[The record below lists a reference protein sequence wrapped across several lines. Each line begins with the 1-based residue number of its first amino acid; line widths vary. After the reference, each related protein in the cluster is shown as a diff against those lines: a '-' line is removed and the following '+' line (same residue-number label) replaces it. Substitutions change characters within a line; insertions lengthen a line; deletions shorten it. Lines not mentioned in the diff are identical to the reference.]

1 MASKPAATTP
11 DNHPRCFACGR
22 ATDGLALAFSSTADG
37 VTAEF
42 ACDPCY
48 RSYDDCLHGGIVA
61 TLLDAAMTHALFA
74 RGTTAVTA
82 RLTIQ
87 YRRPVALSVPA
98 QITGRVTESRNPLY
112 HVVATVEQ
120 DGRRCAEAK
129 AVFMDRTA
137 PREGHGV
144 EASAKPAEGRCSV

>member
-1 MASKPAATTP
+1 MDSSSAAAPP

-22 ATDGLALAFSSTADG
+22 VTDGLALAFSTTAEG
-37 VTAEF
+37 VSAEF

-74 RGTTAVTA
+74 RGVTAVTA

-87 YRRPVALSVPA
+87 YRRPVALGVPA
-98 QITGRVTESRNPLY
+98 QVSGRVTEARFPLY
-112 HVVATVEQ
+112 HVVAEVEQ
-120 DGRRCAEAK
+120 DGQRCAEAK

-137 PREGHGV
+137 TGGGRNV
-144 EASAKPAEGRCSV
+144 EASAGAAEAGGR